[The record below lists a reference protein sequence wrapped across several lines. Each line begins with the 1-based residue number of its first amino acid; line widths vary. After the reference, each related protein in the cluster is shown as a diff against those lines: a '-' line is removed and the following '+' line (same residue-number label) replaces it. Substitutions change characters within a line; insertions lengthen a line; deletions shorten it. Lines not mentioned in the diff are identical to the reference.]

1 MKLFSEE
8 LLESMFPNGSCD
20 SLHQNTTSV
29 LLVTVN
35 ECPFPER
42 QPDTIHICKTVLYF

>member
-1 MKLFSEE
+1 MKLISEE
-8 LLESMFPNGSCD
+8 LLMSPNETFD
-20 SLHQNTTSV
+20 SVCQNTTSV

-42 QPDTIHICKTVLYF
+42 QPGTIHICKIVLYF